1 MKRREILL
9 MSNVDDKD
17 TKILKPCEDKDSD
30 MIFTVPNCIS
40 FFRIL
45 LIIPF
50 VLFFISG
57 SYIEAFSFILLSGIS
72 DCLDGLLAR
81 KLNQVSKLG
90 KLLDPIA
97 DKLTLVAVVICFG
110 ILIPVIFPFVS
121 VLVIKDVL
129 MLAGG
134 FYLLKKGIVPPAA
147 KWYGKAATVIFY
159 VSVVSIVLYKSVLHY
174 DIPYLTVFLIGLTV
188 FAMIFALLNYARVFL
203 LLVKNLH
210 NGTQEAS
217 EKLEC

>member
-1 MKRREILL
+1 
-9 MSNVDDKD
+9 MSNADNKD
-17 TKILKPCEDKDSD
+17 IKILSPCDEDSD

-72 DCLDGLLAR
+72 DCLDGFFAR

-110 ILIPVIFPFVS
+110 ILIPVIFPFLS
-121 VLVIKDVL
+121 VLIVKDVL
-129 MLAGG
+129 MLTGG
-134 FYLLKKGIVPPAA
+134 FYLLKKGIEPPAA
-147 KWYGKAATVIFY
+147 KWYGKVATLIFY

-174 DIPYLTVFLIGLTV
+174 DMPYLTVFLVGITV
-188 FAMIFALLNYARVFL
+188 FAMIFALLNYAGVFL
-203 LLVKNLH
+203 LLLKELPQNE
-210 NGTQEAS
+210 QKPS
-217 EKLEC
+217 KKI